1 MKIELHK
8 QAYEERKDT
17 LFKWCVEVKGIEN
30 SQRIIGDNASRA
42 IVEMLSA
49 YLLAEKKV
57 EAGFQLNHAWFK
69 SETVMNRLPEFSEK
83 QKIVSQMIRLEKLC
97 EQLSYGT
104 PKPVDTTEEV
114 LRLFLQLEKLLL
126 ELLRW

>member
-49 YLLAEKKV
+49 YLLLEKKV

-97 EQLSYGT
+97 EQLSRF
-104 PKPVDTTEEV
+104 DLSFEV
-114 LRLFLQLEKLLL
+114 MTRAS
-126 ELLRW
+126 RRCPPGSDGSN